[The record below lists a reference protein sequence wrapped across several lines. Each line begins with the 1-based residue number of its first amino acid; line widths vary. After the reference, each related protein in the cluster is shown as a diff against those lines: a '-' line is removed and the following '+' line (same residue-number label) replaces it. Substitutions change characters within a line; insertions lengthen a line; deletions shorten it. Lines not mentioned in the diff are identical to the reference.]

1 MFFTTSYHRAGHEGS
16 IPFARSN
23 VFKGFVRLA
32 GFCNS
37 FATARRLPP
46 ADFPLGRRPFSVVL
60 FPARSRGF
68 GNYFLNKITRVRCSN
83 TQSQYN

>member
-1 MFFTTSYHRAGHEGS
+1 MKNKDS

-23 VFKGFVRLA
+23 VFNGFVRLA

-46 ADFPLGRRPFSVVL
+46 ADFLRGRRPFPVVL

-68 GNYFLNKITRVRCSN
+68 GNYFLKNIARVRCGD